1 MQSNLTQERWAFV
14 SSEPAGRRE
23 VRLAMAAAIISILVF
38 AAIAPFARTPLPQHP
53 VFIPIYV
60 TALVLSDLI
69 TAALL
74 FGQFSVLR
82 SLPVLVLAAGYLFT
96 ACITL
101 GYSLVFPGMY
111 AATGLLGSGPQ
122 SSSVMYMIWHAGF
135 PLMVMLYAKCRPP
148 APVASLTSGLPM
160 WRSPHAAI
168 ACVVV
173 AVLAVAWAATLLA
186 TAGAAYLPEFL
197 RGHRTTPL
205 GYGVLGGIWL
215 LTLSALVVLF
225 RRKPHGVLD
234 VWLMVVMTVWL
245 CDIALGALLNT
256 GRYDLGWYAGRI
268 YGVLAASALLVVL
281 LMEDIRHYARL
292 LQMSV
297 DLRLANQSLAEVSRI
312 DALTQVANR
321 RRFDEY
327 LSEQI
332 AIAQRHRR
340 PLSLVLCDI
349 DHFKAFNDRYGH
361 EAGDTRLQGVASVL
375 AACCQR
381 PSDVAARY
389 GGEEFAIIL
398 PDTDTLGGVHIAE
411 AMRKAVAGFEG
422 YADEGTVRPRSTISC
437 GVASWQSAMTAKS
450 LIVEADL
457 ALYQA
462 KGLGRNRVMPVP
474 VASHGEPGWVHPRS
488 SFAS

>member
-1 MQSNLTQERWAFV
+1 MKPDLTHERWAFV

-23 VRLAMAAAIISILVF
+23 IRFAMAAAILSVLVF
-38 AAIAPFARTPLPQHP
+38 AAIAPFAKTPLPQYP

-82 SLPVLVLAAGYLFT
+82 SVPVLVLAAGYLFT

-101 GYSLVFPGMY
+101 AYSLVFPGMFS
-111 AATGLLGSGPQ
+111 ATGLLGSGPQ
-122 SSSVMYMIWHAGF
+122 SSSVMYMVWHAGF
-135 PLMVMLYAKCRPP
+135 PLVVMVYAKCKPP
-148 APVASLTSGLPM
+148 TTVSQITSLTSK
-160 WRSPHAAI
+160 RSPHAAVV
-168 ACVVV
+168 CVV
-173 AVLAVAWAATLLA
+173 AVVLASTWAATLLA
-186 TAGAAYLPEFL
+186 TAGAASLPEFL
-197 RGHRTTPL
+197 QGHQTTPL
-205 GYGVLGGIWL
+205 GYSVLWSIWL
-215 LTLSALVVLF
+215 LALSALVVLF

-281 LMEDIRHYARL
+281 LMEDIRHFARL
-292 LQMSV
+292 MQMSV

-361 EAGDTRLQGVASVL
+361 EAGDTRLKGVASVL

-398 PDTDTLGGVHIAE
+398 PDTDTVGAVHIAE
-411 AMRKAVAGFEG
+411 GIRKAVAGFEG

-474 VASHGEPGWVHPRS
+474 DATHDGTGWMQPRS